1 MTWQIIISFFFVYN
15 KNFYIRSS
23 ALRMSWNVSFS
34 HLTVVTVR
42 VFVEAPVLSP
52 AALPQ
57 VCIAIWLPFPWVSSS
72 SCQTRT
78 TPSHSTAPPAGN
90 CCSRSAAWN
99 PCTRALRRME
109 RRAGWGRGRV
119 EVCVQNH
126 LPPLYATNP
135 PLCSHPAPP
144 KWHAP
149 PSGQSRA
156 LWTGTRR
163 PLRLPS
169 LF

>member
-1 MTWQIIISFFFVYN
+1 
-15 KNFYIRSS
+15 
-23 ALRMSWNVSFS
+23 MSLNVLSVF
-34 HLTVVTVR
+34 TVPVC
-42 VFVEAPVLSP
+42 VEVPVLSP
-52 AALPQ
+52 AALPR
-57 VCIAIWLPFPWVSSS
+57 VCTAIWVPFPWVSSS

-78 TPSHSTAPPAGN
+78 RPSHSTAPPAGS

-119 EVCVQNH
+119 EVCVENRLH
-126 LPPLYATNP
+126 LPRLYATNP
-135 PLCSHPAPP
+135 QLSPHPTPP

-149 PSGQSRA
+149 PSGRSRA
-156 LWTGTRR
+156 LWTGTHR

-169 LF
+169 LC